1 VLIEQAIFTSAVT
14 ERAQGYQIVCRSPG
28 LSEVDATEL
37 AVWGPS
43 HDSLLETAGKRTS
56 VNFFRL
62 HSGAYSVSLTAAAGV
77 EYSGRGG
84 KIYTH
89 FLVVPP
95 ELLARFSNNPFALL
109 RAARALGALEPRDNW
124 AEPLEPLT
132 LSGHNAPVDTTLLA
146 QLARGPG
153 PAAMATLVQAALASD
168 RLAVASAIA
177 SDRLIAG
184 LINLLPL
191 ECRPEFSFSTGLKCS
206 PGRAVRISCLPDD
219 TACWRATARCGSTL
233 LDLNNV
239 QLDEHMSWKGW
250 AGCVAEILQSGKLSL
265 LVAELEQ
272 SRPWLNCRNLHLL
285 SNQVESDLEHGTR
298 PSAPAR
304 STGNETWGTSA
315 VQSFGSYGL
324 HERSDAAHGP
334 IHASGSPSAAA
345 VLRVV
350 DQLAVL
356 LAGQPT
362 EIVELLERI
371 DELVFSAIN
380 GDDRALVELEVLW
393 PAVVD
398 ELDVYVIDQT
408 REQYLRLVLALCSD
422 CIGEEVR
429 KPERAVAAID
439 VLGVLF
445 EC

>member
-1 VLIEQAIFTSAVT
+1 VT

-28 LSEVDATEL
+28 LSELDAHEL

-43 HDSLLETAGKRTS
+43 HDSLLETPGKRTS

-62 HSGAYSVSLTAAAGV
+62 HSGVYSISLTTAAGV

-84 KIYTH
+84 KVYTH

-95 ELLARFSNNPFALL
+95 ELLTRFSNNPFALL
-109 RAARALGALEPRDNW
+109 RAARALGALEPRESW

-132 LSGHNAPVDTTLLA
+132 LSGHNSPVDTTLLA
-146 QLARGPG
+146 QLARDPG

-168 RLAVASAIA
+168 RLAVASAAA
-177 SDRLIAG
+177 SERLIAG

-239 QLDEHMSWKGW
+239 QLDDQMSWKGW

-272 SRPWLNCRNLHLL
+272 SRPWLNCANLHLL
-285 SNQVESDLEHGTR
+285 SNQVEADLERGTR
-298 PSAPAR
+298 PSAPVR
-304 STGNETWGTSA
+304 VTGNDSWGTS
-315 VQSFGSYGL
+315 VSQSFGSFGS

-334 IHASGSPSAAA
+334 IHASSSPPGA
-345 VLRVV
+345 VTVRVV
-350 DQLAVL
+350 DQLAGL
-356 LAGQPT
+356 LAGQPS
-362 EIVELLERI
+362 EILELLERI

-393 PAVVD
+393 PAVAD
-398 ELDVYVIDQT
+398 ELDVYLIDQT
-408 REQYLRLVLALCSD
+408 REQYLRFVLAICSD
-422 CIGEEVR
+422 CVGEEVR

-445 EC
+445 ES